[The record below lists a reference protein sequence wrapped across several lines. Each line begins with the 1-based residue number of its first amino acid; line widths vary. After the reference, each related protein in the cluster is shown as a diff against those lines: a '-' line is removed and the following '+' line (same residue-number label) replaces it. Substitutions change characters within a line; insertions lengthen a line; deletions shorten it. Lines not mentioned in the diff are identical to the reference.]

1 MIKTPSGQYINPDDI
16 SCAYLELFPYKHKE
30 TGQLY
35 KDYDLPVY
43 MESQWFKGFAIEV
56 TLKSQKDKLTA
67 SYAYETKEQAQAELD
82 KMMGN
87 TSLTNNTNILDLI
100 KEDYFEIRK
109 SNNNAESITLG
120 LERLELN
127 NYRATLMDDTNNP
140 KFKDTTYISLYKA
153 IEDFNNIELKDI

>member
-35 KDYDLPVY
+35 KDFDLPVY

-56 TLKSQKDKLTA
+56 TLRSQKDKLTA
-67 SYAYETKEQAQAELD
+67 SYAYESKEQAQNELD

-87 TSLTNNTNILDLI
+87 VPTTDIISKEYLARHKLILKQMNEDCDKS
-100 KEDYFEIRK
+100 KELQFYFTKWRVTIDND
-109 SNNNAESITLG
+109 SNKTEYYDNFDNA
-120 LERLELN
+120 
-127 NYRATLMDDTNNP
+127 
-140 KFKDTTYISLYKA
+140 FKI
-153 IEDFNNIELKDI
+153 FNEYQL